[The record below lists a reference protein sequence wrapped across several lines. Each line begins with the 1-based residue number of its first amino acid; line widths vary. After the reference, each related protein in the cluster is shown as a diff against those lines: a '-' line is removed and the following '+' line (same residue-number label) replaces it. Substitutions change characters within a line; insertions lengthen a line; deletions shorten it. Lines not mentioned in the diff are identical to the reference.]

1 MDKDAGND
9 EVVALKEDIAK
20 LREDVA
26 RLASAVLD
34 AASEKIDDTRDE
46 VRKNSRGTVDEVTGR
61 VTEGIDRG
69 KQFLDDLDAQVTR
82 HPLGSTLIAFGAGL
96 LIAKILG
103 SGEKR

>member
-1 MDKDAGND
+1 MDKDVGND

-26 RLASAVLD
+26 RLASAVFE

-69 KQFLDDLDAQVTR
+69 KQFLDDLDAQVNR